1 MRAFSVLSALIAA
14 SVSFVVANPVK
25 AFWWVNNE
33 KELRAKAKV
42 LKPQQ
47 LIDDFQRNQN
57 RFEINW
63 VESNYKQIFIAANG
77 YVRDDQIA
85 RWGFTLNL
93 PQKVRV
99 RSGQMV
105 EFIIQCSNIGDA
117 QFTKDISF
125 LDKRDFVTITFNIPA
140 FNGADSQVEVV
151 ESGKY
156 GANWVWLKTENCMIM
171 K

>member
-1 MRAFSVLSALIAA
+1 MRAIPLSGALLAA
-14 SVSFVVANPVK
+14 SVSFTAANPVS

-33 KELRAKAKV
+33 KELRAKAKL

-47 LIDDFQRNQN
+47 LIDDFQRNEN

-63 VESNYKQIFIAANG
+63 VESNYKQILIAANG
-77 YVRDDQIA
+77 YVRDDQIT
-85 RWGFTLNL
+85 RWGFTLKL

-105 EFIIQCSNIGDA
+105 EFIIECRNIYDEE
-117 QFTKDISF
+117 FTKDITL
-125 LDKRDFVTITFNIPA
+125 LDKRDFVKITFNIAA
-140 FNGADSQVEVV
+140 FNGALSQVEVV

-156 GANWVWLKTENCMIM
+156 GANWVWLKTENCMLVD
-171 K
+171 